1 LGIRVPAPALRIV
14 SDALW
19 NEDQTRADDIRAAY
33 LHATNGTAW
42 GRPTNA
48 TEPKAS
54 CVLLARGM
62 GATLP
67 MNFVGFGSTAPLTR
81 NRLGWLEWAVL
92 PECRL
97 SVALT
102 PE

>member
-19 NEDQTRADDIRAAY
+19 NDDQTRADDIRAAY

-54 CVLLARGM
+54 CVFARSWYRGYLPDELRWVRFDGTIDTKQARLAGM
-62 GATLP
+62 GSGAD
-67 MNFVGFGSTAPLTR
+67 FQ
-81 NRLGWLEWAVL
+81 WH
-92 PECRL
+92 
-97 SVALT
+97 
-102 PE
+102 